1 MFKFRLNFQCNILFH
16 VYYKTIVLIQYVNS
30 IKTSN
35 ITGTIRFPFLF
46 TGCRTFSVIYHF
58 IASNNR
64 THLQLLEI
72 LLKFI
77 FRQKIKEYMQAD
89 HKGIIHNTI
98 SSSNFIEEKFWSDNY
113 FWLKGKLDLQVS
125 FWVDSALY
133 YYFIIRMVHN
143 II

>member
-1 MFKFRLNFQCNILFH
+1 MF
-16 VYYKTIVLIQYVNS
+16 
-30 IKTSN
+30 
-35 ITGTIRFPFLF
+35 TIRPLF
-46 TGCRTFSVIYHF
+46 WF
-58 IASNNR
+58 NMW
-64 THLQLLEI
+64 I
-72 LLKFI
+72 LLKPVIWQVQSGFLSFLQDVALLASYI
-77 FRQKIKEYMQAD
+77 TLSPGIIEHTYNCWKYYWSSFLDKKSKSLYMQAD